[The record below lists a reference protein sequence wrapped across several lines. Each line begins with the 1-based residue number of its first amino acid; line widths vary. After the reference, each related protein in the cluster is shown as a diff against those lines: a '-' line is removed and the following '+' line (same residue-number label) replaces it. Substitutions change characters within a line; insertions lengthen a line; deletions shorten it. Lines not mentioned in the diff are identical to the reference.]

1 MSVLFDFA
9 FWKIGYFG
17 QFGEYAHFSG
27 ANHHSPR
34 QNDAVETLR
43 CLIPGFNVRND
54 TVGDCYRNFS
64 ALHDVL
70 RQKRITG
77 WICGTGNMGRWF
89 CEEAEKLG
97 LRIPEDLAVIGFDGD
112 YNVGYM
118 NPPLTTVEQPLE
130 DFGCAAVQFLLRKL
144 EDPSETLSLIMAPR
158 LVERGTT

>member
-1 MSVLFDFA
+1 MRSKLYFFSCDSQTMEFCRCVNPYALILISSVGSRRIEVEKLIESGTRVLYLGHGEIEPHKGASCYVPIGEFIRYSVDLLHQMGHT
-9 FWKIGYFG
+9 KIGYFG

-77 WICGTGNMGRWF
+77 WICGLNMN
-89 CEEAEKLG
+89 K
-97 LRIPEDLAVIGFDGD
+97 
-112 YNVGYM
+112 M
-118 NPPLTTVEQPLE
+118 
-130 DFGCAAVQFLLRKL
+130 
-144 EDPSETLSLIMAPR
+144 
-158 LVERGTT
+158 ER